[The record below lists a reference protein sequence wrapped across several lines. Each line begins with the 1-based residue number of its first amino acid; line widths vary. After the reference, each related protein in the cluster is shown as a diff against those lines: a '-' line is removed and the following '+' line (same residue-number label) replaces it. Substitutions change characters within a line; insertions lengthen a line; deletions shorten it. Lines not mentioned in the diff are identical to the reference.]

1 MTAET
6 ITLEGLTGL
15 ESLLYQAANT
25 VRRVRLEATEGLV
38 TTGEAAAM
46 INHLTETI
54 NKATR

>member
-6 ITLEGLTGL
+6 VTFEGLARL
-15 ESLLYQAANT
+15 EDLLRESIRA